1 MKEKTT
7 NKKAEKNTNKKAEKN
22 TNKKA
27 GNSSDSILPD
37 PLVKLPIIDN
47 ELDNLFKSSAF
58 PPLKPIPVAVK
69 GVEET
74 AETPEIAASESSPDG
89 GRNGASEKEKKGK
102 LPRKEKSRPK
112 TKKMDDPQSSQLE
125 VSYETKRAIER
136 AKLFAQQLKQEDDTS
151 TRPPKQPSEKSCHH
165 NGSPSSDQAS
175 SDDLLQ
181 SSENLSHHSDQDS
194 THDSDGPLV
203 HETVLA
209 RKTCSTS
216 SHSDPKTQKPS
227 KTSPQESP
235 EQKNARTVFVGNVH
249 IDCVKNKSASRAL
262 LEHLLNPLKEEA
274 ALGTHSRIESIRYRG
289 IPLATPI
296 GTEPAKPQH
305 GAQRS
310 KAWKEAQAG
319 SRPSFDDVTGGSA
332 GRRGAKPLES
342 SETSAP
348 PVKFLTG
355 GQKRMIGYVTGDLHP
370 EAKSC
375 LAYVVIAPPPP
386 GDPSPGS
393 SAFTGAELAKLI
405 ATKAD
410 GTSFME
416 RVIRCDIA
424 FQPPTKNSSN
434 SSYSI
439 DLKEQRRTLFIG
451 GLDFVEEEDSIR
463 KAVES
468 RLMEEKKGLPDGA
481 PTWVERVRVVRDKAT
496 SLTKGFAYVL
506 LRTQD
511 AVEEMLALPEGSFK
525 IGKRKVRLQKYLS
538 AGQSSA
544 LKRTREQTTGAK
556 KPGDKR
562 SKVDEQGGSTT
573 GPKRARIDLSKEIET
588 TYKGPDL
595 SQELAGLDK
604 HQRKLIKSANQL
616 RVERRMLKKQNLLK
630 QKILASRRQKHSKNT
645 EFLNQLK
652 PIKSA
657 INKLAKNNK
666 SNLVPNNN
674 SNAKQKKKKHVPPPS
689 KKRASP
695 NRSKS

>member
-1 MKEKTT
+1 
-7 NKKAEKNTNKKAEKN
+7 
-22 TNKKA
+22 
-27 GNSSDSILPD
+27 
-37 PLVKLPIIDN
+37 
-47 ELDNLFKSSAF
+47 
-58 PPLKPIPVAVK
+58 
-69 GVEET
+69 
-74 AETPEIAASESSPDG
+74 
-89 GRNGASEKEKKGK
+89 
-102 LPRKEKSRPK
+102 
-112 TKKMDDPQSSQLE
+112 
-125 VSYETKRAIER
+125 
-136 AKLFAQQLKQEDDTS
+136 
-151 TRPPKQPSEKSCHH
+151 
-165 NGSPSSDQAS
+165 
-175 SDDLLQ
+175 
-181 SSENLSHHSDQDS
+181 
-194 THDSDGPLV
+194 
-203 HETVLA
+203 
-209 RKTCSTS
+209 
-216 SHSDPKTQKPS
+216 
-227 KTSPQESP
+227 
-235 EQKNARTVFVGNVH
+235 VH

-393 SAFTGAELAKLI
+393 SALTGAELAKLI

-424 FQPPTKNSSN
+424 SQPPTKNSSN

-695 NRSKS
+695 TRSKS